1 MHKNGRAKKMN
12 KISQERLDRGR
23 VCNFETC
30 KDSMKDC
37 TESLTFHLCNIAFLL
52 NKPKWFNSTFYSEL
66 SPDQNILDVRFC
78 VMSIELILQ
87 SFDFSFKF
95 RYKLVTFYD
104 RDSCNFYDWSLS
116 APSVRCFT

>member
-52 NKPKWFNSTFYSEL
+52 NKPKWFNSTFLLRAFARPKYFRRSLLRYEHRAHPAEL
-66 SPDQNILDVRFC
+66 RFQ
-78 VMSIELILQ
+78 LQ
-87 SFDFSFKF
+87 
-95 RYKLVTFYD
+95 V
-104 RDSCNFYDWSLS
+104 
-116 APSVRCFT
+116 